1 MTTECDEGSPAPKVV
16 NWDVAEEKEFEKLKS
31 EMDKYKD
38 KIIELDSKADDL
50 RSKLDKKVELSKAN
64 TTSGVTVVAL
74 EYKRVTLN
82 IKTLFDKKWA
92 SIKPRDDVFSTFSF
106 MKSCFIPK
114 QQEILDWRDVMD
126 EIYDE
131 FDETIKNLG
140 QEGWTLRSINNRAN
154 RVVEHYF
161 SRPL

>member
-31 EMDKYKD
+31 EMEKYKD
-38 KIIELDSKADDL
+38 KMIELDSKAEYL

-74 EYKRVTLN
+74 EYKKVTLPVSAMFN
-82 IKTLFDKKWA
+82 KKWA
-92 SIKPRDDVFSTFSF
+92 SIKPKADCFSMF
-106 MKSCFIPK
+106 CFTPKNQDIP
-114 QQEILDWRDVMD
+114 DWRDVMD
-126 EIYDE
+126 QIYEE

-140 QEGWTLRSINNRAN
+140 QEGWTLRSINDQKRN
-154 RVVEHYF
+154 VYYYF

>member
-1 MTTECDEGSPAPKVV
+1 MTTEFDEESPAPKVV

-38 KIIELDSKADDL
+38 KIIELDSKADHL

-74 EYKRVTLN
+74 EYKRVTLPV
-82 IKTLFDKKWA
+82 TAMFHKKWA
-92 SIKPRDDVFSTFSF
+92 SIKPKDDCFSMF
-106 MKSCFIPK
+106 CFKPKNQDIPH
-114 QQEILDWRDVMD
+114 WRDVID
-126 EIYDE
+126 QIYEE

-140 QEGWTLRSINNRAN
+140 QEGWTLQSINDQKRN
-154 RVVEHYF
+154 VYYYF

>member
-1 MTTECDEGSPAPKVV
+1 MTTEFDEESPAPKVV

-38 KIIELDSKADDL
+38 KIIELDSKADHL

-64 TTSGVTVVAL
+64 TTSGVIVVAL
-74 EYKRVTLN
+74 EYKRVRLCV
-82 IKTLFDKKWA
+82 KTLFDKKWA
-92 SIKPRDDVFSTFSF
+92 SIKPKDDCISMF
-106 MKSCFIPK
+106 CFKPK
-114 QQEILDWRDVMD
+114 KQETPDWKDVMD

-140 QEGWTLRSINNRAN
+140 QEGWTLQSVNNRGN
-154 RVVEHYF
+154 RVVDHYF

>member
-1 MTTECDEGSPAPKVV
+1 MYTAPKVV

-64 TTSGVTVVAL
+64 TTSGVTVIAL
-74 EYKRVTLN
+74 EYKRVTLRV
-82 IKTLFDKKWA
+82 KTLFDKKWA
-92 SIKPRDDVFSTFSF
+92 SIKPKDDVFS
-106 MKSCFIPK
+106 MSCFK
-114 QQEILDWRDVMD
+114 QKKQETPDWKDVMD

-140 QEGWTLRSINNRAN
+140 QEGWTLQSINNRGN

>member
-1 MTTECDEGSPAPKVV
+1 MTTEFDEESPAPKVV

-38 KIIELDSKADDL
+38 KIIELDSKADHL

-64 TTSGVTVVAL
+64 TTSGFTVVAL
-74 EYKRVTLN
+74 EYKRVTLPV
-82 IKTLFDKKWA
+82 TSMFHKKWA
-92 SIKPRDDVFSTFSF
+92 SIKPKDDCFSMF
-106 MKSCFIPK
+106 CFTPRNQDIP
-114 QQEILDWRDVMD
+114 DWRDVMD
-126 EIYDE
+126 QIYEE

-140 QEGWTLRSINNRAN
+140 QEGWTLRSINDQKRN
-154 RVVEHYF
+154 VYYYF

>member
-1 MTTECDEGSPAPKVV
+1 MTTEFDEESPAPKVV
-16 NWDVAEEKEFEKLKS
+16 NLDVAEEKEFEKLKS

-38 KIIELDSKADDL
+38 KIIELDSKADHL

-74 EYKRVTLN
+74 EYKRVTLPV
-82 IKTLFDKKWA
+82 TSMFHKKWA
-92 SIKPRDDVFSTFSF
+92 SIKPKDDCFSMF
-106 MKSCFIPK
+106 CFTPKNQDIP
-114 QQEILDWRDVMD
+114 DWRDVMD
-126 EIYDE
+126 QIYEE

-140 QEGWTLRSINNRAN
+140 QEGWTLRSINDQKRN
-154 RVVEHYF
+154 VYYYF

>member
-1 MTTECDEGSPAPKVV
+1 MTTEFDEKSPAQKVV

-74 EYKRVTLN
+74 EYKRVTLHVA
-82 IKTLFDKKWA
+82 TLFDKKWA
-92 SIKPRDDVFSTFSF
+92 SIKPKDDCFSMF
-106 MKSCFIPK
+106 CFRPKKQGIP
-114 QQEILDWRDVMD
+114 DWKDVMD

-140 QEGWTLRSINNRAN
+140 QEGWTLQSLNNRGN
-154 RVVEHYF
+154 RVVDYYF

>member
-1 MTTECDEGSPAPKVV
+1 MTTEFDEESPAPKVV
-16 NWDVAEEKEFEKLKS
+16 NLDVAEEKEFEKLKS

-38 KIIELDSKADDL
+38 RIIELDSKADDL

-74 EYKRVTLN
+74 EYKKVTLPVSAMFN
-82 IKTLFDKKWA
+82 KKWA
-92 SIKPRDDVFSTFSF
+92 SIKPKDDCFSMF
-106 MKSCFIPK
+106 CFTPKNQDIP
-114 QQEILDWRDVMD
+114 DWRDVMD
-126 EIYDE
+126 QIYEE

-140 QEGWTLRSINNRAN
+140 QEGWTLRSINDQKRN
-154 RVVEHYF
+154 VYYYF

>member
-1 MTTECDEGSPAPKVV
+1 MTTEFDEESPAPKVV

-38 KIIELDSKADDL
+38 KIIELDSKADHL

-74 EYKRVTLN
+74 EYKRVTLPV
-82 IKTLFDKKWA
+82 TAMFHKKWA
-92 SIKPRDDVFSTFSF
+92 SIKPKDDCFSMF
-106 MKSCFIPK
+106 CFTPRNQDIP
-114 QQEILDWRDVMD
+114 DWRDVMD
-126 EIYDE
+126 QIYEE

-140 QEGWTLRSINNRAN
+140 QEGWTLRSINDQKRN
-154 RVVEHYF
+154 VYYYF

>member
-1 MTTECDEGSPAPKVV
+1 MTTEFDEESPAPKVV
-16 NWDVAEEKEFEKLKS
+16 NLDVAEEKEFEKLKS

-64 TTSGVTVVAL
+64 TTSGVTVIAL
-74 EYKRVTLN
+74 EYKKVTLPVSAMFN
-82 IKTLFDKKWA
+82 KKWA
-92 SIKPRDDVFSTFSF
+92 SIKPKADCFSMFCFTP
-106 MKSCFIPK
+106 KSQDIP
-114 QQEILDWRDVMD
+114 DWRDVMD
-126 EIYDE
+126 QIYEE

-140 QEGWTLRSINNRAN
+140 QEGWTLRSINDQKRN
-154 RVVEHYF
+154 VYYYF

>member
-1 MTTECDEGSPAPKVV
+1 MTTEIVEESPAPKVV
-16 NWDVAEEKEFEKLKS
+16 NWDVAEEKEIEKLKS

-74 EYKRVTLN
+74 EYKRVTLPV
-82 IKTLFDKKWA
+82 TAMFHKKWA
-92 SIKPRDDVFSTFSF
+92 SIKPKDDCFSMF
-106 MKSCFIPK
+106 CFKPKNQDIPH
-114 QQEILDWRDVMD
+114 WRDVID
-126 EIYDE
+126 QIYEE

-140 QEGWTLRSINNRAN
+140 QEGWTLRSINDQKRN
-154 RVVEHYF
+154 VYYYF